1 MFGQTIATTA
11 VRVMREDIKL
21 VNTAMI
27 WAGQERFSCPGCVR
41 LGADN
46 PARGNVFPRLQ
57 KGP

>member
-1 MFGQTIATTA
+1 MLGQMIATPA
-11 VRVMREDIKL
+11 VRVIREDIKL

-27 WAGQERFSCPGCVR
+27 WAGQERFSCPGRVR

-46 PARGNVFPRLQ
+46 PARENVFPRLQ